1 MAGIAPLGWTGKRRR
16 FGERGESVKAGTTYA
31 VLGLLLERPSY
42 GYELLVR
49 FRRAFDVVAWGLT
62 PQGLYASLDRLERDG
77 LIEPA
82 DRRPRDA
89 SRRQPRTPYRV
100 TTAGA
105 RELERFLAE
114 PIGADPSRAELL
126 VRVQCIA
133 ARDADA
139 LLRML
144 DGYEATCLDEL
155 GRLGGAVRATAGDAL
170 LERLALEERR
180 LGVQARLRWID
191 FARRELAPEP
201 EAVAAAGATGAT
213 AR

>member
-1 MAGIAPLGWTGKRRR
+1 
-16 FGERGESVKAGTTYA
+16 VKAGTTYA

-49 FRRAFDVVAWGLT
+49 FRRAFDVVEWGLT

-82 DRRPRDA
+82 DRRTRDA

-100 TTAGA
+100 TAAGA
-105 RELERFLAE
+105 RELERFLGE

-126 VRVQCIA
+126 VRLQCVA
-133 ARDADA
+133 ARDAAA

-144 DGYEATCLDEL
+144 DGYETTCLGEL
-155 GRLGGAVRATAGDAL
+155 GRLGGAVRAVAGDAL

-191 FARRELAPEP
+191 YARRELVPEP
-201 EAVAAAGATGAT
+201 QPEAAAAGATGAAT
-213 AR
+213 R